1 MLACALCRVVVRG
14 CGRSPTGINST
25 FQLIG
30 QFLLMREPGMNTR
43 EHCDAFAAWLKTKGI
58 SSHRNQII
66 RVIAE
71 KVNTMLPGL
80 YNEEELE

>member
-1 MLACALCRVVVRG
+1 
-14 CGRSPTGINST
+14 
-25 FQLIG
+25 
-30 QFLLMREPGMNTR
+30 MREPGMNTR
-43 EHCDAFAAWLKTKGI
+43 AHCDAFAAWLKGKGI

-80 YNEEELE
+80 YNEEEL